1 MRMRQ
6 PGFTQ
11 AAPLAE
17 AITAAGGKPLIFPL
31 LEITAAPDP
40 ASLAKARE
48 LIRKAQWY
56 WDIVA
61 AENGMGA
68 HNPGGNMNTLG
79 QAIDLAHQAI
89 EAANLANS
97 TTKQ

>member
-1 MRMRQ
+1 MTFPRGMDANEYALKVT
-6 PGFTQ
+6 P
-11 AAPLAE
+11 AA
-17 AITAAGGKPLIFPL
+17 K
-31 LEITAAPDP
+31 
-40 ASLAKARE
+40 SLGMV
-48 LIRKAQWY
+48 IRKAQWF

-68 HNPGGNMNTLG
+68 HNPGGNMNILG

-89 EAANLANS
+89 EAANQANS